1 MLRFFDAHLN
11 MTLFK
16 AEKLNW
22 SNKRLYLSFVI
33 EITLFNC
40 DFWKNLKTINRRL
53 KIYHVYRP
61 WPWFLSKPRF
71 ESRLRLLYHKM
82 LTRWISTIPRGT
94 TGTVC
99 LVSVCLSVQP

>member
-16 AEKLNW
+16 AEKLKW

-40 DFWKNLKTINRRL
+40 DFWKNL
-53 KIYHVYRP
+53 
-61 WPWFLSKPRF
+61 
-71 ESRLRLLYHKM
+71 
-82 LTRWISTIPRGT
+82 
-94 TGTVC
+94 
-99 LVSVCLSVQP
+99 